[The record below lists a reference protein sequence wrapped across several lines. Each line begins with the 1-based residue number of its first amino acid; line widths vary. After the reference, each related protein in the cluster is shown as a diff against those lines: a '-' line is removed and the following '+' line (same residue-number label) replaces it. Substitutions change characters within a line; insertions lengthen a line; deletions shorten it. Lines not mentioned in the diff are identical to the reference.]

1 MTTPNA
7 ESLASGRFQLLEVLG
22 VGGMATVYRAFD
34 RRLQRFRAIKIL
46 APALAQRES
55 LRKRFLAEA
64 QTMATLEESR
74 VVRVFD
80 MGEDDG
86 RVYIVMELVEGG
98 SLVDRVN
105 AAGPL
110 PPQLASQ
117 VALQIAESLHV
128 AHLAGVIHRDI
139 KPHNILLTRSGE
151 IRITDFGIAQVQSEE
166 SDGLTR
172 TGAVMG
178 TWGFMAP
185 EQRSNAKTVDARA
198 DVFSTGATLWSLLKG
213 DTPPELY
220 AEEDAFADLPE
231 TLVEVLRKATRYR
244 REERYASALA
254 LADALREVLTTLPPD
269 PEFVP
274 PLVLART
281 PRPVEVPSDG
291 GTIDPSDDE
300 PDTARPGTMV
310 PDLGPDPSL
319 RLKRSKPAAPAREAT
334 ELRGPAGGLTAVP
347 VVPVPIR
354 PRPDE
359 KPPARTGLWVGI
371 GIAALALGGVTVL
384 GVGAVLWQG
393 SGAGGVADPA
403 GDPVENPADEA
414 RQFATQTAADRAA
427 DEAANRAVA
436 DALSGQNPGIQD
448 AGAGTAAAVEK
459 AAAEKA
465 AAERAAAE
473 RAAAEKSKAGADAG
487 PGADAGGKPADAGGK
502 PADVGTTPDGAKS
515 PKPDSAVAKTP
526 DPEPTEEVR
535 VVATALQHAPPAS
548 MPVGGPVT
556 LSATGGSDWGMLVYY
571 RPLSGGQ
578 YNQKV
583 MVASGTHYAIT
594 IKDAALADGVE
605 YFIKATTPGGPLT
618 DGSATKPHRVTA
630 N

>member
-1 MTTPNA
+1 MPDASRAAACYAATAMTTPNV

-46 APALAQRES
+46 APSLAQRES

-220 AEEDAFADLPE
+220 AEENAFVDLPE
-231 TLVEVLRKATRYR
+231 TLAEVLRKATRYR

-281 PRPVEVPSDG
+281 PRPVEVPSEG

-319 RLKRSKPAAPAREAT
+319 RLKRPKPAAPDPEAT
-334 ELRGPAGGLTAVP
+334 VLEGRAGGATAVP
-347 VVPVPIR
+347 AAPVPIR

-359 KPPARTGLWVGI
+359 NPPGRTGLWVGL
-371 GIAALALGGVTVL
+371 GVAGVALGVVSVL
-384 GVGAVLWQG
+384 GIGAVVWQG
-393 SGAGGVADPA
+393 GGAAVVTDPA
-403 GDPVENPADEA
+403 GDPVESPEDAA
-414 RQFATQTAADRAA
+414 RGAATQAAADRAA

-436 DALSGQNPGIQD
+436 GALSGQNQD
-448 AGAGTAAAVEK
+448 AGAGTAAAEKLPAQK
-459 AAAEKA
+459 AATEKVNQGTDA
-465 AAERAAAE
+465 AA
-473 RAAAEKSKAGADAG
+473 KPVADAIR
-487 PGADAGGKPADAGGK
+487 
-502 PADVGTTPDGAKS
+502 TEPDGTKA
-515 PKPDSAVAKTP
+515 PKPETAKTP
-526 DPEPTEEVR
+526 DAPPEPTEEVR
-535 VVATALQHAPPAS
+535 VVATTLQHAPPAS

-583 MVASGTHYAIT
+583 MVASGTRYAIT

-618 DGSATKPHRVTA
+618 DGSPTKPHRVTA